1 MAEKGADKAG
11 IWQLWR
17 DMVSSAVVAI
27 LDQAMLSATNL
38 LIGLSF
44 IRLADKTD
52 YGIYTQLF
60 GVLLLMQSV
69 QAALI
74 NGPLAVMAP
83 KRRARGLRAIS
94 AILFRLQLLIA
105 AVLAVLAFTGVNIAG
120 WGLHMP
126 ALSVSLA
133 IPFAVTVF
141 ALWLRE
147 YAREYYFLRLNVH
160 ATFLVDLL
168 YATLMVSALGIGAWR
183 GSLGTEWV
191 LWGMGLANLVAGGA
205 GMWLARL
212 RPFAAHGHSGPVLR
226 ETWSMGRWTLPSIAT
241 TWLQNQSFIF
251 IVAGVIGVTA
261 AADVAAGRLLLMP
274 AGLCTTAWANVFTPR
289 ASRWV
294 GQADFDTLRKVTV
307 VSIAGLWAVIGGYFL
322 VLWLGFDLLETHV
335 LGENYAGLLPVAG
348 AWALFFDCNAL
359 RVVGTLSLVGGG
371 HFRELF
377 WYGVVSLAVG
387 LPLTVGFT
395 VWIGRAGPMLGL
407 AVGELV
413 LAAMI
418 WVHGMPRMKRH
429 WSAVVAE
436 RRGGGAPAA

>member
-1 MAEKGADKAG
+1 
-11 IWQLWR
+11 
-17 DMVSSAVVAI
+17 MVSSAVVAI

-69 QAALI
+69 QEALI
-74 NGPLAVMAP
+74 NGPMAAMAP
-83 KRRARGLRAIS
+83 KRRARGLQAIT
-94 AILFRLQLLIA
+94 AILFRLQLLISM
-105 AVLAVLAFTGVNIAG
+105 VLAVLAFTGVHVAA
-120 WGLHMP
+120 WGLDMP
-126 ALSVSLA
+126 ALSVEVA
-133 IPFAVTVF
+133 TPFAVTVF
-141 ALWLRE
+141 SLWLRE
-147 YAREYYFLRLNVH
+147 FAREYHFLRLSVH

-168 YATLMVSALGIGAWR
+168 YVALMVSALGIGAWR
-183 GSLGTEWV
+183 GALDTAWV
-191 LWGMGLANLVAGGA
+191 LWGMGLANLVAGGL
-205 GMWLARL
+205 GMATARL
-212 RPFAAHGHSGPVLR
+212 RPFAAHGYTRPVLR
-226 ETWSMGRWTLPSIAT
+226 QTWSMGRWTLPGIAT
-241 TWLQNQSFIF
+241 TWLQNQSFPF

-294 GQADFDTLRKVTV
+294 GQADFHTLRIVTLA
-307 VSIAGLWAVIGGYFL
+307 SIGGLWAVIAGYFV

-335 LGENYAGLLPVAG
+335 LGEDYAGLLPVAG
-348 AWALFFDCNAL
+348 AWALFFACNAL
-359 RVVGTLSLVGGG
+359 RIVGTLSLVGGG

-387 LPLTVGFT
+387 LPLTFGFT
-395 VWIGRAGPMLGL
+395 FWIGRAGPMLGL
-407 AVGELV
+407 ALGELL

-418 WVHGMPRMKRH
+418 WLHGVPRMKRH
-429 WSAVVAE
+429 WAQRVAQ
-436 RRGGGAPAA
+436 RRGGDAAAPGLH